1 MIIKTRLKRNKHLY
15 KSFYF
20 FVQNSNKCREK
31 YPETGKHPLK
41 TNIIYVFLPFTAF
54 TTYYI

>member
-20 FVQNSNKCREK
+20 LYKILISV
-31 YPETGKHPLK
+31 K

-54 TTYYI
+54 TTYYIKLHQYAHTL

>member
-1 MIIKTRLKRNKHLY
+1 MFL
-15 KSFYF
+15 F

-41 TNIIYVFLPFTAF
+41 TNIIYAFLPFTAF
-54 TTYYI
+54 TTYYIKLHQYAHTL